1 MKLVT
6 FCKLIKLIQYKTK
19 IKQNAYIYFFR
30 YERNSDDVKSMI
42 KHAKLDEKNLTQLTQ
57 AIYYPSS
64 NQIQANLKLLE
75 LNPHLMKQIEEGQ
88 TLCFKGGL
96 NEKVVL
102 CTETKTFE
110 IKEAEISN
118 SLLLIPGIKL
128 AQETSKSP
136 LKSPKGM
143 NKSLDRSC
151 DDEEDLDIHRD
162 LERKEILCIFHDYY
176 ECREV
181 KPKYRKISDLLQLTR
196 YSGPENEHAIDRK
209 LLFTFDQLF
218 DTVQC
223 SRGEF
228 LEGLSFYKAIQIDD
242 YWRCLQFE
250 YEYRIISLM
259 IAVIGENSWNSD
271 EVDKHTTVEALDGIC
286 PLEIVD
292 GLFDIYTE
300 PGKPNFFKYK
310 EDSVCRI
317 VAQNMLQLGQKF
329 HVDEFLSIWQEALP
343 EGMNFDEKYLSGIGI
358 IDRESKPQCVLALNE
373 INLSTNLSERLK
385 ILFKTKE
392 KWTLEQIGPYIE
404 YFATPQLQVTA
415 VLAKH
420 ARATT
425 VNGKRLYVAKHGRV

>member
-1 MKLVT
+1 
-6 FCKLIKLIQYKTK
+6 
-19 IKQNAYIYFFR
+19 
-30 YERNSDDVKSMI
+30 MI
-42 KHAKLDEKNLTQLTQ
+42 KHAKLDEKNLTKLTQ

-64 NQIQANLKLLE
+64 NEIQENLKLLE
-75 LNPHLMKQIEEGQ
+75 LNPHLIKEIEEGQ
-88 TLCFKGGL
+88 ILCFKGGL
-96 NEKVVL
+96 TEKVVL
-102 CTETKTFE
+102 CSETKTFE

-128 AQETSKSP
+128 AQETSTSP

-151 DDEEDLDIHRD
+151 DDDDEDLEIPRD

-196 YSGPENEHAIDRK
+196 YSGPENEHFIDRK
-209 LLFTFDQLF
+209 LLFNFDQLF

-242 YWRCLQFE
+242 QWRCLQFE

-259 IAVIGENSWNSD
+259 IAVIAENSWNSD

-292 GLFDIYTE
+292 GLFDIYTK
-300 PGKPNFFKYK
+300 PGKSNLYKYK

-343 EGMNFDEKYLSGIGI
+343 EGMNYDEKYLSGIGI
-358 IDRESKPQCVLALNE
+358 IDRESNPQCVLALNE
-373 INLSTNLSERLK
+373 INLSTNLAERLK
-385 ILFKTKE
+385 VLFKTKE
-392 KWTLEQIGPYIE
+392 KWTLEQIEPYIE
-404 YFATPQLQVTA
+404 YFASPQLQVTA

>member
-1 MKLVT
+1 
-6 FCKLIKLIQYKTK
+6 
-19 IKQNAYIYFFR
+19 
-30 YERNSDDVKSMI
+30 MI
-42 KHAKLDEKNLTQLTQ
+42 KHAKLDEKNLTKLTQ

-64 NQIQANLKLLE
+64 NELQENLKLLE
-75 LNPHLMKQIEEGQ
+75 LNPHLIKEIEEGQ

-96 NEKVVL
+96 SEKVVL

-128 AQETSKSP
+128 AQETSTSP

-143 NKSLDRSC
+143 NKSLDKSC
-151 DDEEDLDIHRD
+151 DDDDEDLDVQRD

-259 IAVIGENSWNSD
+259 IAVIAENSWNSD

-292 GLFDIYTE
+292 GLFDIYTV
-300 PGKPNFFKYK
+300 PGKPNLYKYK

-343 EGMNFDEKYLSGIGI
+343 EGMNYDEKYLSGIGI

-373 INLSTNLSERLK
+373 INLSTNLAERLK

-392 KWTLEQIGPYIE
+392 KWTLEQIEPYIE

-415 VLAKH
+415 VLVKH